1 MDTERYKYYRE
12 TQLWPLADDLNY
24 EQWLDNFAEGEE
36 KDIAR
41 RILDFFI
48 YIPDKLIN
56 QMLATVIGKCG
67 YYFKRQRGAW
77 TDNDFKTNCWYSFVP
92 GEELKPTDSGYVFNR
107 KLRDKLHIPEERIIN
122 YSELQEKLAI
132 STNQNVI
139 LVDDFVGSGHQT
151 LVAWTL
157 RRYKTTNKSLQE
169 TAADNNHCVVYSPLI
184 VNQKGYE
191 TIINNCHGLGLV
203 YIHLL
208 NNQYCLFDKD
218 CPCWGGDDSIY
229 QKAIKLIE
237 DKSVALKIP
246 HTGGANPI
254 DFKGYQEQ
262 GLAIAFEHGMP
273 DACPPIFYW
282 ETANWKPLIK
292 KVYSRP

>member
-36 KDIAR
+36 KDIAQ

-107 KLRDKLHIPEERIIN
+107 KLRDKLYIPEGRFLN

-132 STNQNVI
+132 NTKQNVI

-151 LVAWTL
+151 LVAWSL
-157 RRYKTTNKSLQE
+157 RKDKTTNKSLQE
-169 TAADNNHCVVYSPLI
+169 TAVANNHCVVYSPLI

-191 TIINNCHGLGLV
+191 TILNNCHGLGLV

-208 NNQYCLFDKD
+208 NNQYCLFNKD
-218 CPCWGGDDSIY
+218 CPCWGGNDRIY

-237 DKSVALKIP
+237 DKSRVLKIP
-246 HTGGANPI
+246 STGGANPI
-254 DFKGYQEQ
+254 DFKGYKEQ